1 MDIPLTAYSMIFRN
15 VLLVVFVASA
25 GTVSAQTA
33 ALADVP
39 AGCNAEIRL
48 NRPKVYIANFYVTYG
63 KADMG
68 KNIGDYIAQ
77 RFETDGRFELVPRA
91 AISETM
97 SRFLTGKKISA
108 DQYLQ
113 RTLALA
119 AGENADCVIFGRI
132 SKKKNKVSFSVRM
145 SSVSSGASA
154 RKVDTDVERDA
165 ALGFLEGI
173 GDSFVS
179 YFVTAAPVPVAD
191 NNTEGRH
198 RGFHLSLTA
207 GSGYLTASKP
217 IGSDSF
223 SVDSFAGHAGLKIG
237 AAIRPDVILFGA
249 FDGFIGFSP
258 VGKLQQ
264 SGIQDAVSFSELSHN
279 ILTAGAGLKLY
290 SEENYFFSASLGF
303 ATGTLGYSNNGV
315 STSGNSGYGVAVQL
329 SLGRE
334 WWIAQRLG
342 IGIALTGH
350 YSNLPGNSV
359 SVNQYYA
366 GLGISASYN

>member
-1 MDIPLTAYSMIFRN
+1 MMLKKIFSFCLLCSASM
-15 VLLVVFVASA
+15 L
-25 GTVSAQTA
+25 SAQTA
-33 ALADVP
+33 TPVGAP
-39 AGCNAEIRL
+39 SGCNAEIRL
-48 NRPKVYIANFYVTYG
+48 NRPKIYIANFYVTYG

-77 RFETDGRFELVPRA
+77 RFESDGRFEIVPRA

-97 SRFLTGKKISA
+97 ARFLAGKKIKA
-108 DQYLQ
+108 DEYLQ
-113 RTLALA
+113 RTLELA
-119 AGENADCVIFGRI
+119 AAENADCVIFGKI

-145 SSVSSGASA
+145 SSVATGASA

-179 YFVTAAPVPVAD
+179 YFVSTAPAPVAE
-191 NNTEGRH
+191 NNNEGRH
-198 RGFHLSLTA
+198 RGFHLSLA
-207 GSGYLTASKP
+207 ASSGYLSASKP

-223 SVDSFAGHAGLKIG
+223 SVDSFAGHAGLKVG

-249 FDGFIGFSP
+249 FDGFMGFSP
-258 VGKLQQ
+258 AGKLQQ
-264 SGIQDAVSFSELSHN
+264 SGIPDAVSFSDLNHTV
-279 ILTAGAGLKLY
+279 LTAGAGLKVY
-290 SEENYFFSASLGF
+290 SEENYFFSASLAF
-303 ATGTLGYSNNGV
+303 ATGTLGYNNNGV
-315 STSGNSGYGVAVQL
+315 ATSGNSGYGFAVQL

-334 WWIAQRLG
+334 WWVAKRLG
-342 IGIALTGH
+342 IGLALTGH

-359 SVNQYYA
+359 SINQYYA